1 MGTPETKRELMNPLP
16 QQRPFTTNPATPSRG
31 DCHTLTRGSGA
42 LLTIKQLLY
51 LDHSCFVL
59 TGKVPSNWVG
69 RGESGVAHSHSR
81 SPAANEGH
89 GPGTDEAPDPNTGLD
104 AAAIGRQP
112 ASPALGG
119 C

>member
-1 MGTPETKRELMNPLP
+1 M
-16 QQRPFTTNPATPSRG
+16 
-31 DCHTLTRGSGA
+31 
-42 LLTIKQLLY
+42 
-51 LDHSCFVL
+51 
-59 TGKVPSNWVG
+59 G

-89 GPGTDEAPDPNTGLD
+89 GPGTDEAPDLNTGLD
-104 AAAIGRQP
+104 AAEIGRQP